1 MGKLIVILE
10 KYKLSS
16 KLLIGFSVGLL
27 IAILIGV
34 NAIRSLNEMSEQTQV
49 LYEQELLGVSHLK
62 EANINLIYMGRS
74 MRQMMLAPD
83 AEGREKAKASIDKAI
98 VTLQAEL
105 AEARKRIFREENKK
119 LLANFDVQFEQY
131 KRNVNRAT
139 ALLEKES
146 FRASEAVAYISSPEF
161 IKVGN
166 DADDTIDQ
174 IIKIKEES
182 ARKTS
187 QATADLSE
195 KSRNI
200 SLILILAGLVLGCM
214 AGLIMGASIKR
225 PNDRMLASVEGLAAG
240 KLDDAI
246 PHMDYRNEIGVMARA
261 IKVLQNVC
269 QGMDNQRWIKTNV
282 AEISARLQHAD
293 DYSGLAREFL
303 SAACPL
309 LGAGLGVLYLHEENE
324 LRMLGAY
331 GWRERKNL
339 NLKLALGEGLLG
351 QSAIEKQPI
360 TITNPPEDY
369 IKIGSGLGEATP
381 RAVSVLP
388 IMQSDQLLGMLEL
401 ASFQPV
407 SERETALLDALI
419 PVLATAM
426 QILERNITAR
436 RLMKEAQERATQME
450 TQAAQLEEQSV
461 EMEAQQAE
469 LLKMEDWYRSIVEAA
484 NAMLVVDEQGNIVLC
499 NPQAETIFGYAAG
512 ELAGQRVDALLPS
525 WAQEETQAGLMA
537 TDDPLKKNALMN
549 VKALCKDGSE
559 VAIEVALNGLPESGD
574 KGACTCVS
582 VRDLTGRREASV
594 T

>member
-1 MGKLIVILE
+1 MGKLMVVLE
-10 KYKLSS
+10 KLKLST

-34 NAIRSLNEMSEQTQV
+34 NAIQSLNKMSGQV
-49 LYEQELLGVSHLK
+49 QALYELELLGVSHLK

-74 MRQMMLAPD
+74 MRQMMLASD
-83 AEGREKAKASIDKAI
+83 VEGRGKALAMINKAN
-98 VTLQAEL
+98 VTLQKEL
-105 AEARKRIFREENKK
+105 AEARKTIFREENKK
-119 LLANFDVQFEQY
+119 LLLQFEAQFDQY
-131 KRNVNRAT
+131 RRNVNRAT
-139 ALLEKES
+139 TLLEKEG
-146 FRASEAVAYISSPEF
+146 FNKSEAVAYISSPEF
-161 IKVGN
+161 IKVGD
-166 DADDTIDQ
+166 DADDTLTAIT
-174 IIKIKEES
+174 KVKEDGAGKT
-182 ARKTS
+182 ARALT
-187 QATADLSE
+187 DLSE

-200 SLILILAGLVLGCM
+200 SLILLLAGLVLGCVC
-214 AGLIMGASIKR
+214 GLIMGRSIKR
-225 PNDRMLASVEGLAAG
+225 PNDRLLNSVEGLAAG

-246 PHMDYRNEIGVMARA
+246 PHTDYQNEIGVMARA

-269 QGMDNQRWIKTNV
+269 RGMDNQRWIKTNV
-282 AEISARLQHAD
+282 AEISSRLQHAD

-309 LGAGLGVLYLHEENE
+309 LGAGHGVLYLHEENE

-351 QSAIEKQPI
+351 QSALEKQPI
-360 TITNPPEDY
+360 TITHPPEDY
-369 IKIGSGLGEATP
+369 IKIGSALGEATP

-388 IMQSDQLLGMLEL
+388 IMQTGQLLGMLEL
-401 ASFQPV
+401 ASFQPA

-419 PVLATAM
+419 PVLATTM
-426 QILERNITAR
+426 QILERNINAR
-436 RLMKEAQERATQME
+436 RMMQEAQERATQME

-469 LLKMEDWYRSIVEAA
+469 LLKTEDWYRSIVEAA
-484 NAMLVVDEQGNIVLC
+484 NAMLVVDERGIIVLC

-525 WAQEETQAGLMA
+525 WAQADTQAKLMA
-537 TDDPLKKNALMN
+537 SDDPLKKNAPMILN
-549 VKALCKDGSE
+549 ALCKDGRE
-559 VAIEVALNGLPESGD
+559 IAIEAAFNRLPESGD
-574 KGACTCVS
+574 KGACACVS
-582 VRDLTGRREASV
+582 VRDLTGRAETPA

>member
-1 MGKLIVILE
+1 MGKLMVVLE
-10 KYKLSS
+10 KLKLSS

-34 NAIRSLNEMSEQTQV
+34 NAIMSLNEMSEQAQAI
-49 LYEQELLGVSHLK
+49 YEQDLLGISHLK

-83 AEGREKAKASIDKAI
+83 AAGREKARAAIDRAS

-105 AEARKRIFREENKK
+105 AEARKTISREENKK
-119 LLANFDVQFEQY
+119 QLAKFDASFEQY
-131 KRNVNRAT
+131 RRNVNRAT
-139 ALLEKES
+139 ALLEKEG
-146 FRASEAVAYISSPEF
+146 FRASEAAAYISSPEF
-161 IKVGN
+161 INVGN
-166 DADDTIDQ
+166 EADDTLTAMT
-174 IIKIKEES
+174 KVKEE
-182 ARKTS
+182 AAHKTA
-187 QATADLSE
+187 QALTDLSE
-195 KSRNI
+195 KSRNV
-200 SLILILAGLVLGCM
+200 SLVLILIGLVLGCI
-214 AGLIMGASIKR
+214 AGLIMGGSIKR
-225 PNDRMLASVEGLAAG
+225 PSDRLRISVEELAAG
-240 KLDDAI
+240 KLDDTI
-246 PHMDYRNEIGVMARA
+246 PHTDYKNEIGVMARA
-261 IKVLQNVC
+261 IQVLQNVC
-269 QGMDNQRWIKTNV
+269 RGMDNQRWIKTNV
-282 AEISARLQHAD
+282 AEISSRLQHAE

-351 QSAIEKQPI
+351 QSALEKQPI

-369 IKIGSGLGEATP
+369 VKIGSALGEAIP
-381 RAVSVLP
+381 RTVSVLP
-388 IMQSDQLLGMLEL
+388 IMQTGQLLGMLEL

-407 SERETALLDALI
+407 SQRETELLDALI

-426 QILERNITAR
+426 QILERNINVRTM
-436 RLMKEAQERATQME
+436 MKEAQERATQME

-484 NAMLVVDEQGNIVLC
+484 NAMLVVDEQGVIILC
-499 NPQAETIFGYAAG
+499 NPQAETIFGYGTG
-512 ELAGQRVDALLPS
+512 ELAGQRVDSLLPA
-525 WAQEETQAGLMA
+525 WTQEDTEARLMA
-537 TDDPLKKNALMN
+537 SDDPLKKNALMHLH
-549 VKALCKDGSE
+549 ALCKDGSE
-559 VAIEVALNGLPESGD
+559 VAIEVACNRLPDSGD
-574 KGACTCVS
+574 KGACACIS
-582 VRDLTGRREASV
+582 VRALTEREETQV

>member
-1 MGKLIVILE
+1 MGKLMVVLE
-10 KYKLSS
+10 KLKLST

-34 NAIRSLNEMSEQTQV
+34 NAIQSLNKMSGQV
-49 LYEQELLGVSHLK
+49 QALYELELLGVSHLK

-74 MRQMMLAPD
+74 MRQMMLASD
-83 AEGREKAKASIDKAI
+83 VEGRGKALAMINKAN
-98 VTLQAEL
+98 VTLQKEL
-105 AEARKRIFREENKK
+105 AEARKTIFREENKK
-119 LLANFDVQFEQY
+119 LLLQFEAQFDQY
-131 KRNVNRAT
+131 RRNVNRAT
-139 ALLEKES
+139 TLLEKEG
-146 FRASEAVAYISSPEF
+146 FNKSEAVAYISSPEF
-161 IKVGN
+161 IKVGD
-166 DADDTIDQ
+166 DADDTLTAIT
-174 IIKIKEES
+174 KVKEDGAGKT
-182 ARKTS
+182 ARALT
-187 QATADLSE
+187 DLSE

-200 SLILILAGLVLGCM
+200 SLILLLAGLVLGCVC
-214 AGLIMGASIKR
+214 GLIMGRSIKR
-225 PNDRMLASVEGLAAG
+225 PNDRLLNSVEGLAAG

-246 PHMDYRNEIGVMARA
+246 PHTDYQNEIGVMARA

-269 QGMDNQRWIKTNV
+269 RGMDNQRWIKTNV
-282 AEISARLQHAD
+282 AEISSRLQHAD

-309 LGAGLGVLYLHEENE
+309 LGAGHGVLYLHEENE

-351 QSAIEKQPI
+351 QSALEKQPI
-360 TITNPPEDY
+360 TITHPPEDY
-369 IKIGSGLGEATP
+369 IKIGSALGEATP

-388 IMQSDQLLGMLEL
+388 IMQTGQLLGMLEL
-401 ASFQPV
+401 ASFQPA

-419 PVLATAM
+419 PVLATTM
-426 QILERNITAR
+426 QILERNINAR

-469 LLKMEDWYRSIVEAA
+469 LLKTEDWYRSIVEAA
-484 NAMLVVDEQGNIVLC
+484 NAMLVVNEQGIIVLC
-499 NPQAETIFGYAAG
+499 NPQAETLFGYAAG

-525 WAQEETQAGLMA
+525 WAQADVQARLMA
-537 TDDPLKKNALMN
+537 ADDPLQKNALMN
-549 VKALCKDGSE
+549 LNALCKDGSE
-559 VAIEVALNGLPESGD
+559 VAIEAAFNRLPESGD
-574 KGACTCVS
+574 KGACACVS
-582 VRDLTGRREASV
+582 VRDLTGRAETPA